1 MIQIDEELIFAVL
14 SVTKF
19 QCQYFI
25 RDPRSSVSI
34 HAQTFPPLQIRNDLI
49 LERSLITIY

>member
-14 SVTKF
+14 SATKF

-25 RDPRSSVSI
+25 RDPPAPVSV
-34 HAQTFPPLQIRNDLI
+34 FMLRPPPQYAM
-49 LERSLITIY
+49 T